1 MAESHDKV
9 VAHALRS
16 TPGLADALDAFLLKY
31 GETLSYPPQ
40 QDITKEGL
48 QLIVRHRVISE
59 LENMRIALRN
69 LKETKDGK

>member
-16 TPGLADALDAFLLKY
+16 TPGLADALDGFLLTY

-48 QLIVRHRVISE
+48 QLIVRQRVISE
-59 LENMRIALRN
+59 LENMRLALRN
-69 LKETKDGK
+69 LKEIKNG

>member
-1 MAESHDKV
+1 MTQPHEKV

-31 GETLSYPPQ
+31 AEHISYPLQ
-40 QDITKEGL
+40 EDIIKEGL
-48 QLIVRHRVISE
+48 QLIVRQRVIAE

-69 LKETKDGK
+69 LKEIKDG

>member
-1 MAESHDKV
+1 MV

-16 TPGLADALDAFLLKY
+16 TPGLAEALDAFLLKY
-31 GETLSYPPQ
+31 EETISYPPQ

-48 QLIVRHRVISE
+48 QLIVRQRVIDE

-69 LKETKDGK
+69 LKEIKDG

>member
-1 MAESHDKV
+1 MAESHEMV

-31 GETLSYPPQ
+31 GQVLSYPPQ

-48 QLIVRHRVISE
+48 QLIVRQRVISE
-59 LENMRIALRN
+59 LENMRLALRN
-69 LKETKDGK
+69 LKEKKDG